1 MNLKSHTLFE
11 ENIFR
16 KCVGDRHTTRNTL
29 DIKPGQI
36 ILVRRGL
43 HDIEAALIVSLAS
56 QVTKQNNCILIP

>member
-1 MNLKSHTLFE
+1 MERMNQTLFN

-16 KCVGDRHTTRNTL
+16 KCKGDRETTRNTL

-43 HDIEAALIVSLAS
+43 KEFETKILVSMIS
-56 QVTKQNNCILIP
+56 QNTNLK